1 MKTTQ
6 LSRISHHTITA
17 TGSSFSIP
25 SQEDF
30 TIPQGMSGSWT
41 EYDLCLSEIGVLE
54 AQNRAF
60 IRIGGTINEFSFGGG
75 TGSGSGTSGS
85 SGTSGAA
92 GSSGTSGTSG
102 SAGTSGVS
110 PIVGAT
116 QAYSITY
123 HTQTEITG
131 GTGVANPFILDSS
144 VSNENIIWN
153 YTGSTSSTE
162 YTILNAGI
170 YDFNLN
176 AATTNTADFI
186 VDIWMSIN
194 GIDDPH
200 SRQTFFGSAGEV
212 QDFNW
217 KTTRNILDN
226 DLIRFWWWSDS
237 AGTRLL
243 YSGTQSSPDRPER
256 ASCDLTITRLALYP
270 RGISDD
276 GTRLAFSANNTTVME
291 LDSGS
296 VSVNQPFI
304 FNAGYTQST
313 AIQFGTTTDTGIFST
328 TDGYVS
334 FRSNGTTTA
343 EINDSEAYFNVL
355 SGDQIYISQGSGISL
370 FGFQNGTLITGTLS
384 FAFSGLNADEILYT
398 DFAGILRSKEFGNN
412 YTPISGTDSYGY
424 DGQITYDN
432 DYIYVKSSGLWRR
445 TAIASW

>member
-6 LSRISHHTITA
+6 LSRISHHTISA
-17 TGSSFSIP
+17 TGSSFSVP
-25 SQEDF
+25 TQEDF
-30 TIPQGMSGSWT
+30 TVPQGMTGSWT
-41 EYDLCLSEIGVLE
+41 QYDLALSEIGVLE
-54 AQNRAF
+54 EENRAF
-60 IRIGGTINEFSFGGG
+60 IRIGGNINEFSFGGG
-75 TGSGSGTSGS
+75 GGTGSGTSGS

-123 HTQTEITG
+123 HTGTEITG
-131 GTGVANPFILDSS
+131 GTAVANYFKFDSS
-144 VSNENIIWN
+144 VVNENITWV
-153 YTGSTSSTE
+153 YSGSAPTQ
-162 YTILNAGI
+162 YTILNAGV
-170 YDFNLN
+170 YDFVLN
-176 AATTNTADFI
+176 AAATNATADFV

-194 GIDDPH
+194 GVDDPY
-200 SRQTFFGSAGEV
+200 SRQTFFGSATEI

-217 KTTRNILDN
+217 KATRNIFDN
-226 DLIRFWWWSDS
+226 DVIRFWWWSDD

-243 YSGTQSSPDRPER
+243 YDGTQSSPDRPER

-270 RGISDD
+270 KGISDD
-276 GTRLAFSANNTTVME
+276 GTRLAFSANNITVME

-313 AIQFGTTTDTGIFST
+313 AIQFGTTTDTGIYSS

-343 EINDSEAYFNVL
+343 EINDNEAYLNVL
-355 SGDQIYISQGSGISL
+355 SGDQIYISQGAGISL
-370 FGFQNGTLITGTLS
+370 FGLQNGTLITGTLS
-384 FAFSGLNADEILYT
+384 FASSGLNVDEILYT
-398 DFAGILRSKEFGNN
+398 DFTGALRSKEWGNN

-424 DGQITYDN
+424 EGQLTYDN
-432 DYIYVKSSGLWRR
+432 DYIYIKSSGLWRR
-445 TAIASW
+445 AALASW